1 MTAVDMLRNL
11 MTAQLQAQLALGA
24 AIEELAIWARD
35 NGGAE
40 AAGHARD
47 ALGAL
52 DGTSALVLSCIE
64 LLEAE
69 AGAHTGAEL

>member
-24 AIEELAIWARD
+24 AIEELAIWAQD

-47 ALGAL
+47 VL
-52 DGTSALVLSCIE
+52 DCRMARS
-64 LLEAE
+64 LLPASGRSLQTERV
-69 AGAHTGAEL
+69 